1 VEKFTGTL
9 TLDDGERVPVDLG
22 LDEGFLSLRT
32 QGNLIGIWPVKYC
45 RVSRSA
51 RGAVILS
58 LDGEKAV
65 FEPQDPSGFATVA
78 AHRFRSSTLADRI
91 SVVRDIATVEG
102 SSSSVS
108 PRSSESDRHAS
119 VRRMLGWTIGTVAVV
134 LALVAAG
141 WVLGWMGDDDPRQ
154 FGSPAFTVPP
164 TIISPPPLFEQT
176 VDEFATEW
184 NLAAAAFGVPVQI
197 RGVLVP
203 GLFESQLTPYL
214 TLQGRTGSD
223 GTIASVILVIDPSG
237 DTDDDRNALAAL
249 GVAIAVAN
257 PELTSEERGEV
268 LAAMGLS
275 VRSPDL
281 GDLDGSLEVGDTA
294 YSISYIAAFNALLFV
309 INPA

>member
-1 VEKFTGTL
+1 M

-32 QGNLIGIWPVKYC
+32 EGNLIGVWPVKYC

-51 RGAVILS
+51 RGVFMLS
-58 LDGEKAV
+58 LDGEKVV
-65 FEPQDPSGFATVA
+65 FEPQDLSGFATAA

-102 SSSSVS
+102 SNSSVS
-108 PRSSESDRHAS
+108 PRSTESDRHRS
-119 VRRMLGWTIGTVAVV
+119 VGRLFRWTTGIVAVV
-134 LALVAAG
+134 LILAVAGLAVVWIG
-141 WVLGWMGDDDPRQ
+141 NDDPPQ
-154 FGSPAFTVPP
+154 FGAQTLPVPP
-164 TIISPPPLFEQT
+164 TIPSPPPLFQQT

-203 GLFESQLTPYL
+203 ALFESQLTPYL

-223 GTIASVILVIDPSG
+223 GTIASIILVIDPSG

-257 PELTSEERGEV
+257 PELTREQRGEV

-281 GDLDGSLEVGDTA
+281 ADLDGSFEVGDTA
-294 YSISYIAAFNALLFV
+294 YAISYIPAFNALLFV
-309 INPA
+309 INPV

>member
-1 VEKFTGTL
+1 METFSGTI

-32 QGNLIGIWPVKYC
+32 EGNLIGIWPVKYC

-51 RGAVILS
+51 RGAFMLS
-58 LDGEKAV
+58 LDGEKVV
-65 FEPQDPSGFATVA
+65 FEPQDLSGFATAA

-91 SVVRDIATVEG
+91 SVVRDIGTVE
-102 SSSSVS
+102 SSHSSVS
-108 PRSSESDRHAS
+108 PRSTEVDRDRS
-119 VRRMLGWTIGTVAVV
+119 GRWLLRWTVGTVMVV
-134 LALVAAG
+134 LALAVG
-141 WVLGWMGDDDPRQ
+141 GLMLVWMGDDDPPQ
-154 FGSPAFTVPP
+154 FGGQTFPVPP
-164 TIISPPPLFEQT
+164 TVLSAPPLFGQT

-184 NLAAAAFGVPVQI
+184 NLAATAFGVPVQV
-197 RGVLVP
+197 RGVLIP

-214 TLQGRTGSD
+214 TLQGRTGAD
-223 GTIASVILVIDPSG
+223 GTIASIILVIDPSG

-257 PELTSEERGEV
+257 PELSREQRGEV
-268 LAAMGLS
+268 LAAMGLN

-281 GDLDGSLEVGDTA
+281 ADLDGSFEVGDTS